1 MTVRS
6 SMAQNILL
14 LRGFCNAVS
23 ADYVVGVGTFW
34 DDQHLQDVLDRH
46 MSIVRREILSLIA
59 TQIGAGNAVSW
70 HEYQSRGRFLESN
83 GGTRESFWISDGTGG
98 TVGTAAYT
106 QDFPN
111 GYFYFN
117 ADTRGNSYFLNG
129 QTYDMNAA
137 AADVWTQKA
146 SHYAEAYDFSTD
158 NHRLNRSQ
166 IIQHC
171 LTMAKYYA
179 QGMAVQS
186 VSVERSDNG
195 EDQDQMSADYRM
207 TRHSDQGIH
216 N

>member
-1 MTVRS
+1 
-6 SMAQNILL
+6 MAQNILL
-14 LRGFCNAVS
+14 LRGFCNAGTQ
-23 ADYVVGVGTFW
+23 DYVVGVGTYW
-34 DDQHLQDVLDRH
+34 SDQNLQDVLDRH
-46 MSIVRREILSLIA
+46 MSITRRETLQLIA
-59 TQIGAGNAVSW
+59 PQIGPGNAVSW
-70 HEYQSRGRFLESN
+70 HEYQSQGRFFESN
-83 GGTRESFWISDGTGG
+83 GGTPESFWISDGTGG

-106 QDFPN
+106 PDFPN
-111 GYFYFN
+111 GYFYFS
-117 ADTRGNSYFLNG
+117 ADTRGSSYFLNG

-146 SHYAEAYDFSTD
+146 SHFAEAYDFSTD

-166 IIQHC
+166 VIEHC

-186 VSVERSDNG
+186 VTIDRPDTG
-195 EDQDQMSADYRM
+195 DDAGQLDADYRM